1 MICIICIKSSKSK
14 ANAIHHCQEG
24 LWCYR
29 LAFHPTPEHWYVCQS
44 YTFAVLRM
52 FHRKNHTLHNH
63 FKFYLFLNFFNLF
76 FITYFP
82 QLHFQ
87 CYPKSLPYTPPTHTP
102 LSTHSD
108 FLALAFP
115 CTGAYK
121 VCKSNGPLF
130 PVMAD

>member
-87 CYPKSLPYTPPTHTP
+87 CYPKSLPHPPPFPYPPIPIFWPWRSPVLGHIKFAYP
-102 LSTHSD
+102 MGLS
-108 FLALAFP
+108 F
-115 CTGAYK
+115 
-121 VCKSNGPLF
+121 
-130 PVMAD
+130 